1 MRYPS
6 MQKKNKN
13 DRKLEPWRIVVG
25 TLSIVF
31 IIFLWVKNDIAST
44 LVTMPKEQAIPL
56 IVATILVSAV
66 KVAVIAGAL
75 LLAKWVIGKTKRK

>member
-1 MRYPS
+1 

-25 TLSIVF
+25 TLSISF
-31 IIFLWVKNDIAST
+31 IIFLWLKNDIAST

-56 IVATILVSAV
+56 IVTTILVSAV
-66 KVAVIAGAL
+66 KVAVIAGVL
-75 LLAKWVIGKTKRK
+75 LLAKWVIRKIKRK

>member
-25 TLSIVF
+25 ILSIVF

-56 IVATILVSAV
+56 IVTTILVSAV

>member
-1 MRYPS
+1 

-13 DRKLEPWRIVVG
+13 GRKLEPWRIVVG

-56 IVATILVSAV
+56 VVTTVVVSAV
-66 KVAVIAGAL
+66 KVAVIAGVL
-75 LLAKWVIGKTKRK
+75 LLAKWVIGKIKSK